1 MNRKVGGSH
10 NVKRMLSSFPP
21 PPPPLH
27 LAPSALSTTY
37 LPPCDTR
44 RGAGWRDRAA
54 GLRQSPRS
62 VSERGGEQR
71 GGEEEEEEGRDTTPL
86 SAAEWQGGTKEKLF

>member
-10 NVKRMLSSFPP
+10 NVKRMLSFFPP
-21 PPPPLH
+21 PPPLLH

-37 LPPCDTR
+37 LPPCDTWNRETER
-44 RGAGWRDRAA
+44 RDSVKIHVLSASGEESRA
-54 GLRQSPRS
+54 
-62 VSERGGEQR
+62 ED
-71 GGEEEEEEGRDTTPL
+71 EEEEEEGRDTTPL

>member
-10 NVKRMLSSFPP
+10 NVKRMVSSFP

-37 LPPCDTR
+37 LPPCDAWRERDGETER
-44 RGAGWRDRAA
+44 RD
-54 GLRQSPRS
+54 S
-62 VSERGGEQR
+62 VKIHVLSANREESRGKE
-71 GGEEEEEEGRDTTPL
+71 EEEEEEGRDTTPL